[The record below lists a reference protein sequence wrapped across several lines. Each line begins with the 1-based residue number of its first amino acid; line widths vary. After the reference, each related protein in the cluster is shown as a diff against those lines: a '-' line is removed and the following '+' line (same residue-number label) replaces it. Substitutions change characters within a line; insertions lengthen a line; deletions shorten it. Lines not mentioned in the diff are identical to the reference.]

1 MGRPFK
7 ELSNRKV
14 VAGARSDHLFPAAN
28 GDSLQDSSSGWM
40 QGRIE
45 LVEPLGSQV
54 MVGSSLVGA
63 QFERQPGLEIGK
75 TITLQH
81 KPDAPRAF
89 DVETERSILPAP
101 VAESRAALVSA

>member
-1 MGRPFK
+1 
-7 ELSNRKV
+7 
-14 VAGARSDHLFPAAN
+14 
-28 GDSLQDSSSGWM
+28 M

-54 MVGSSLVGA
+54 MVQVTVGNSVVVA

-75 TITLQH
+75 TITLHH
-81 KPDAPRAF
+81 KPDAPHAF
-89 DVETERSILPAP
+89 DIKTERTVLAAP

>member
-1 MGRPFK
+1 
-7 ELSNRKV
+7 
-14 VAGARSDHLFPAAN
+14 
-28 GDSLQDSSSGWM
+28 M

-54 MVGSSLVGA
+54 MVRVMVGNSVVVA

-81 KPDAPRAF
+81 KPDAPHAF
-89 DVETERSILPAP
+89 DVETERSVLAAPAMDLAHHCSHP
-101 VAESRAALVSA
+101 LRASLTNGNAVAGL